1 MGNLFGRIT
10 AAKPDP
16 SLFQRYSNVSPRGW
30 RTSPAYNFILLCF
43 SQKQRNSA
51 QVARGSPQSIFSTPG
66 EDAAWGQPEEDD
78 LTGFLAPAQREETPA
93 GSVSRCSSRKGT
105 SGYMAPGHR
114 ALHGGKETFKM
125 VDTPILLN
133 FCSIFHDRQGIF
145 LCG

>member
-30 RTSPAYNFILLCF
+30 RTNPAYNFILLYF
-43 SQKQRNSA
+43 SQKERNSA
-51 QVARGSPQSIFSTPG
+51 QVARGSPQSLFSTPG
-66 EDAAWGQPEEDD
+66 EDAVWGQPEEDY
-78 LTGFLAPAQREETPA
+78 LMGFLAPAQQEKRRQQA
-93 GSVSRCSSRKGT
+93 QSLAV
-105 SGYMAPGHR
+105 APGK
-114 ALHGGKETFKM
+114 GPQVMWPQVTEPSKM

-133 FCSIFHDRQGIF
+133 FCSIFHDQQGIF